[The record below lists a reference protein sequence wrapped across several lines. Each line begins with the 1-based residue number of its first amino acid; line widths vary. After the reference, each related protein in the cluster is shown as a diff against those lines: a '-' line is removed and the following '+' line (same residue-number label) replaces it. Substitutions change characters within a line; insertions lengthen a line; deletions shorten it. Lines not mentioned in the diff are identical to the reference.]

1 MSIRIRLV
9 DGSKKWDVDVSGEK
23 TVREVLSMIGLIS
36 EEYIVSLNGR
46 IVSPDEKVRNGDELV
61 LYPVVSG
68 G

>member
-1 MSIRIRLV
+1 MSVRIRLV
-9 DGSKKWDVDVSGEK
+9 DGSKKWDVDICGEK
-23 TVREVLSMIGLIS
+23 TVREILSMIGLIS

>member
-9 DGSKKWDVDVSGEK
+9 DGSKKWDVDISGEK

-46 IVSPDEKVRNGDELV
+46 IVSPDEKVRSGDELV

>member
-46 IVSPDEKVRNGDELV
+46 IVSPDEKVRSGDELV

>member
-1 MSIRIRLV
+1 MSVRIRLV
-9 DGSKKWDVDVSGEK
+9 DGSKKWDVDICGEK
-23 TVREVLSMIGLIS
+23 TVREILSMIGLIS

-46 IVSPDEKVRNGDELV
+46 IVSPNEKVRNGDELV

>member
-1 MSIRIRLV
+1 MSVKVRIV
-9 DGSKKWDVDVSGEK
+9 DGTRKWDIDIGGEK

-36 EEYIVSLNGR
+36 EEYIVSLNGK
-46 IVSPDEKVRNGDELV
+46 IVSPEEKVRDGDELV